1 MLFGFAIALVFIVC
15 LLLSLRRV
23 GGDDDVGYGQ
33 NQVTEEGL
41 DNEGMPPSLIILIL
55 CFTKLH

>member
-1 MLFGFAIALVFIVC
+1 MLFEFTVVLVFIVS

-23 GGDDDVGYGQ
+23 GNDNDLGHGQ

-41 DNEGMPPSLIILIL
+41 DNEGMPPY
-55 CFTKLH
+55 